1 MINVKR
7 YSFFKG
13 PRGENIRFTEHSPHV
28 QEHDHAVC
36 DCTKNVSERPKGE
49 PKQVTQEIIFIHEPI
64 GELRPTFTLCDQ
76 WLTFFWGAEPER
88 TESGH
93 IMASTP
99 YSHAN
104 FRFRHRREHSVEITI
119 VPSDVGTIERIGD
132 AFFANLFVGNRIDIS
147 TLMNGHSPSR
157 IVDLSKIKETDVWVH
172 KCFFGDEAMRV
183 FADCEESRTW
193 QCVMAEVELIERCV
207 DVYRKDFSDPIVE
220 LRQRIEKD
228 TRLLELTGSVIKTLA
243 PIVDQAK
250 SVPIPA
256 WLDHTELFRLGNE
269 VRRSVLPKK
278 EKHHGSQ
285 KEGQA
290 S

>member
-7 YSFFKG
+7 YSYFKG

-28 QEHDHAVC
+28 QAHDHAVC
-36 DCTKNVSERPKGE
+36 DCTKNVAERPKGT
-49 PKQVTQEIIFIHEPI
+49 PKQVVQEIIFIHEPI

-88 TESGH
+88 TESGM

-104 FRFRHRREHSVEITI
+104 FRFRHHGERSVEIAI
-119 VPSDVGTIERIGD
+119 VPSDVGTIERISD

-157 IVDLSKIKETDVWVH
+157 IVDLSAIKDTDVWVH

-183 FADCEESRTW
+183 FADGEETRTW
-193 QCVMAEVELIERCV
+193 QRVMADMELIESRV
-207 DVYRKDFSDPIVE
+207 DLYRKDSSDPIAE
-220 LRQRIEKD
+220 LHQRIEKD
-228 TRLLELTGSVIKTLA
+228 ALLLDTTSSVIETLA
-243 PIVDQAK
+243 PIVEQAK
-250 SVPIPA
+250 AHPIPA
-256 WLDHTELFRLGNE
+256 ALDHTELFRLGNE
-269 VRRSVLPKK
+269 VKRSVFPKK
-278 EKHHGSQ
+278 EKSHGQ
-285 KEGQA
+285 QEA

>member
-28 QEHDHAVC
+28 QEHDHSVC
-36 DCTKNVSERPKGE
+36 NCTKNVAERPKGV
-49 PKQVTQEIIFIHEPI
+49 PKQVTQEVIFIHEPI

-76 WLTFFWGAEPER
+76 WLTFFWGPEPER

-104 FRFRHRREHSVEITI
+104 FRFHHRERGVEIAI

-132 AFFANLFVGNRIDIS
+132 AFFADLFVGNRIDIS

-157 IVDLSKIKETDVWVH
+157 IVDLSAIKDSDVWVH
-172 KCFFGDEAMRV
+172 KCFFGDEAIRV
-183 FADCEESRTW
+183 FADGEEARTW
-193 QCVMAEVELIERCV
+193 QRVMADMELISSRM
-207 DVYRKDFSDPIVE
+207 DLYRKDFSDPIVE

-228 TRLLELTGSVIKTLA
+228 TLLLDTTSSVIKTLA
-243 PIVDQAK
+243 PIVEQAK
-250 SVPIPA
+250 AHSIPA
-256 WLDHTELFRLGNE
+256 LLDHTELFRLGNE
-269 VRRSVLPKK
+269 VKQSVYPKK
-278 EKHHGSQ
+278 EKSHGNQ
-285 KEGQA
+285 EA